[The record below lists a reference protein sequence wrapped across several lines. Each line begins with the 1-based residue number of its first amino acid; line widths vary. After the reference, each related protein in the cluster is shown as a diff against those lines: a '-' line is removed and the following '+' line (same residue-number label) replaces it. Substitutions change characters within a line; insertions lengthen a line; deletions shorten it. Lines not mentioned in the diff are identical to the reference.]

1 MYLLSGPP
9 SWFTASTKRSCSS
22 GVHFNL
28 GLASVES
35 TSPGSAGIVP
45 PCRSKCLSGGNVCL
59 EDRKWLWLWSCCW
72 WWYICNEDIAA
83 LRLGPTGRDFV
94 SKPNSTH
101 MTHLIP
107 LQFCF
112 VLISRCRLQNP
123 DWNDSCS
130 LWPFVFGELRG
141 FYRTMEL
148 YSLGVCSNKLGLLM
162 PGCYAETGFIR
173 KASEERISNSW
184 KKHSSL
190 TQSLQQLK
198 RGKRKSG

>member
-94 SKPNSTH
+94 SKLNSTH

-123 DWNDSCS
+123 DWNRLFQFMTLRFWWTEGFLSHDGVIFFGS
-130 LWPFVFGELRG
+130 LL
-141 FYRTMEL
+141 
-148 YSLGVCSNKLGLLM
+148 
-162 PGCYAETGFIR
+162 
-173 KASEERISNSW
+173 
-184 KKHSSL
+184 
-190 TQSLQQLK
+190 
-198 RGKRKSG
+198 